1 MRALPLMLL
10 GLLVLVQASLWLGKG
25 SIPHVMLLREELRHQ
40 EQANAQA
47 RIDNDRLAAEVA
59 DLKDGLEMVEEKAR
73 QELGMVKANE
83 LLVVVSP
90 AGAAR

>member
-1 MRALPLMLL
+1 MRALPIVLL
-10 GLLVLVQASLWLGKG
+10 LILGMVQASLWLGKG
-25 SIPHVMLLREELRHQ
+25 SLPHVMTLRAELHTQEE
-40 EQANAQA
+40 ANARA
-47 RIDNDRLAAEVA
+47 KAENDRLAAEVA

-73 QELGMVKANE
+73 QELGMVKPNE

>member
-1 MRALPLMLL
+1 MRAVPVLLL
-10 GLLVLVQASLWLGKG
+10 GLLILVQASLWLGKG
-25 SIPHVMLLREELRHQ
+25 SVPHVMALRAELAAQ
-40 EQANAQA
+40 AQANEQARAENA
-47 RIDNDRLAAEVA
+47 RLGAEVA

-73 QELGMVKANE
+73 QELGMVKPNE